1 MEYRLCDD
9 TWDEGEEKAI
19 DEVLK
24 SHMFTMGKK
33 VKEYEEQ
40 FAKKVGTKYAVMVN
54 SGSSANLLAIM
65 SLVYAGKLKKGDEV
79 LVTAVS
85 WSTTYFP
92 LTQAGLKIRFVDIDA
107 DTLNIDVDKLKEAV
121 TDQTK
126 MIFLVNLL
134 GNPNDFD
141 EIQKICD
148 KHNIFYAED
157 NCESLGAEYKG
168 KKAGSFGF
176 FGTFSTF
183 FSHHLC
189 TMEGGVVTTNDEE
202 LFHYMLCVRAHG
214 WTRNLPSDSKIYSK
228 VGDNFYE
235 SYNFIVPGYNLRPL
249 EMEAAVGI
257 EQMKKWDRII
267 AQRRKN
273 AAYFRQ
279 KLDEIPGIR
288 TQKEIGTSS
297 YFGFPIILEKENK
310 GRRNEVIKYLVQKEI
325 EVRPI
330 VAGNFTRNQA
340 VKYMDYSIYGTLDN
354 ANEIHENGFFVG
366 NHSCNNQQ
374 EVNYLIQCLKE
385 ICK

>member
-54 SGSSANLLAIM
+54 SGSSANLVAIM
-65 SLVYAGKLKKGDEV
+65 SLLYSGKLKKGDEV

-107 DTLNIDVDKLKEAV
+107 ETLNIDVDKIEEAI
-121 TDQTK
+121 TNQTK

-141 EIQKICD
+141 KVREICGR
-148 KHNIFYAED
+148 HGLFYAED

-168 KKAGSFGF
+168 KKTGSFGV

-228 VGDNFYE
+228 VGDDFYE

-249 EMEAAVGI
+249 EIEAAVGI
-257 EQMKKWDRII
+257 EQIKKWDRII
-267 AQRRKN
+267 GQRRKN
-273 AAYFRQ
+273 AKYFQQ
-279 KLDEIPGIR
+279 KLDEISGIR
-288 TQKEIGTSS
+288 TQKEIGESS
-297 YFGFPIILEKENK
+297 YFGFPIILEKENR
-310 GRRNEVIKYLVQKEI
+310 GRRDEVIKYLVEKEI

-330 VAGNFTRNQA
+330 VAGNFTKNQA
-340 VKYMDYSIYGTLDN
+340 VKYMNYSIYGTLDN

-366 NHSCNNQQ
+366 NHSCNNQE
-374 EVNYLIQCLKE
+374 EVDYLIQCLKE